1 MTEHTIAILKKPKLK
16 AVSFLISLVSL
27 VSVSDAL
34 AVKHKNPKDLNAAEA
49 GDNSQWASAS
59 VVINA
64 PPEVVWQTVHEERNH
79 DPDLA
84 YSKILEQGKNEC
96 RLEQKFTFLP
106 MFGTAVCEMQD
117 KEVPFERI
125 DYKMIKSDHF
135 KAMEGSWVFTAL
147 EGGKTRLDLSTNLD
161 MGVPVPRAMVNS
173 ITSKKLARRLRHVKE
188 MAEKTHAQVAH
199 NQK

>member
-1 MTEHTIAILKKPKLK
+1 MVVMALSSHPA
-16 AVSFLISLVSL
+16 
-27 VSVSDAL
+27 AL
-34 AVKHKNPKDLNAAEA
+34 AFKKTIKDLNVAEA
-49 GDNSQWASAS
+49 RDNAQWVSAS

-64 PPEVVWQTVHEERNH
+64 TPEVVWETVHVERNH

-96 RLEQKFTFLP
+96 RLEQKFTFIP

-125 DYKMIKSDHF
+125 DYKMIKSDRF
-135 KAMEGSWVFTAL
+135 KAMEGSWVLTPM

-161 MGVPVPRAMVNS
+161 MGLPVPRAMVNS
-173 ITSKKLARRLRHVKE
+173 ITSKKLARRLAHVKT
-188 MAEKTHAQVAH
+188 MAEKTKAKVAQTEKKTE
-199 NQK
+199 Q